1 MRVCVLFS
9 PLVRRTLSDALGM
22 GNGLIRLRYSL
33 SLCCI
38 AVVGRHRCRTLGII
52 IKSTWQAVL
61 SCAAAAAVSSKTAKT
76 ELDYSRFPTHR
87 WLHWSLVLFALGWL
101 SLPTCSSQFG
111 GGTEQTD
118 LLLQGTFNWLESTE
132 LDDTDGFTANV
143 FPSGHISPDWPTSSY
158 TFRLPFKVIRI
169 SSGDF
174 LCKNHFLLLL
184 RLPLLYRAVNSF
196 IFVVFQ
202 RNPQKTHLFV
212 RSEFGFGELICN

>member
-1 MRVCVLFS
+1 M
-9 PLVRRTLSDALGM
+9 
-22 GNGLIRLRYSL
+22 
-33 SLCCI
+33 
-38 AVVGRHRCRTLGII
+38 
-52 IKSTWQAVL
+52 L

-174 LCKNHFLLLL
+174 LCKIIFFFFCDFIS
-184 RLPLLYRAVNSF
+184 YRAVITRLFLLSF
-196 IFVVFQ
+196 NVIH
-202 RNPQKTHLFV
+202 KK
-212 RSEFGFGELICN
+212 LICLCVQNLVSVN